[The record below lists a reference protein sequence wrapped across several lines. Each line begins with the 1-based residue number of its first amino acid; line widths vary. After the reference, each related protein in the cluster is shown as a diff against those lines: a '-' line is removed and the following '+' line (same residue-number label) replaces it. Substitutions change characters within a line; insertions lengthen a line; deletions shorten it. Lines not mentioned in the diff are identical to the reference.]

1 MKKLHKDNP
10 HGDLLKKLTI
20 DCAHCSGLCCIALY
34 FAKTEGFPAD
44 KPSGKPC
51 QNLRPDFRCAIH
63 TKLIPSNMKGCLAY
77 DCFGAGQKVTQDIY
91 QGKNW
96 QTAPE
101 IAKQMFAVFLIVFQL
116 HQMLWYLVEAATINS
131 EEGSASDIEAL
142 IFENAKMTQLSPDE
156 ILALDIEKYRS
167 KVNEILKEISA
178 RFAGKQADQRR
189 TTDYIGKNFKRANL
203 DGQDFHMALLI
214 ASNLEGCSLR
224 GANFLGADLR
234 DTNIKN
240 TDVSKSVFLTQM
252 QVNAATGNHST
263 KLPANLVHPTAWQ
276 K

>member
-1 MKKLHKDNP
+1 MMGKKVGGVILPLIFYEIFAARMPTGGIFIKKLHKDNP

-34 FAKTEGFPAD
+34 FTKTAGFPAD
-44 KPSGKPC
+44 KTSGKPC

-63 TKLIPSNMKGCLAY
+63 AELIPSNMKGCLAY

-91 QGKNW
+91 QEKNW

-131 EEGSASDIEAL
+131 EEESAPEIEAL
-142 IFENAKMTQLSPDE
+142 ILENVQMTQISPDE
-156 ILALDIEKYRS
+156 ILALDLEKYRS
-167 KVNEILKEISA
+167 RVNEILKEISA
-178 RFAGKQADQRR
+178 RIAGKKSEQER
-189 TTDYIGKNFKRANL
+189 TTGYIGKNFKRANL
-203 DGQDFHMALLI
+203 EGQDFHMALLI

-224 GANFLGADLR
+224 GANF
-234 DTNIKN
+234 
-240 TDVSKSVFLTQM
+240 
-252 QVNAATGNHST
+252 
-263 KLPANLVHPTAWQ
+263 
-276 K
+276 